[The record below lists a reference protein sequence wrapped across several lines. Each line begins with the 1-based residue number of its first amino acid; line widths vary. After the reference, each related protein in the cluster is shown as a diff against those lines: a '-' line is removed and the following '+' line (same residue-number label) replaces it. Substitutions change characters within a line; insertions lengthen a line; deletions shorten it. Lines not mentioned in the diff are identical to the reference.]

1 MTETAREL
9 GVNINTLHTW
19 ITKYHRPKMASQPR
33 KNDEH
38 VYDEVK
44 RLRKELKKLKEEHAI
59 LKRRQP
65 YLQEK
70 VSEIPVRQGQPEAFQ
85 HYCHVSGYVCID
97 HGLYD
102 WGYRPESNR
111 SQEDRALK
119 AGIRII
125 HEKHRQRYGE
135 RRIKDDLADH
145 GKNVSCQRI
154 SRLMKEEGI
163 ACKTKRKFK
172 ATTDSSHN
180 KPVAENLL
188 NRNFKREQPNEAYVG
203 DITYIRTREGWLYL
217 SVFIDLHSRAVVGW
231 SMRDRMTASL
241 VTDSLMMAMWKRRP
255 VEGLL
260 VHSDRGSQYVSE
272 SYQKLL
278 KDNGFI
284 CSMSRKGN
292 CWDNAVAE
300 SFFHTLKVE
309 LVHHEDFQTRAF
321 RQELS
326 DKSFQT
332 RDEAKQA
339 IFEYIE
345 VYYNCQRKHSGNGYL
360 APFKYEQELAKAA

>member
-1 MTETAREL
+1 M
-9 GVNINTLHTW
+9 
-19 ITKYHRPKMASQPR
+19 S
-33 KNDEH
+33 
-38 VYDEVK
+38 
-44 RLRKELKKLKEEHAI
+44 
-59 LKRRQP
+59 
-65 YLQEK
+65 
-70 VSEIPVRQGQPEAFQ
+70 VSTTGF
-85 HYCHVSGYVCID
+85 
-97 HGLYD
+97 YD
-102 WGYRPESNR
+102 WCSRPESNR

-119 AGIRII
+119 ADIRVI

-135 RRIKDDLADH
+135 RRIKDDLADQ
-145 GKNVSCQRI
+145 GKNVSRQRI

-163 ACKTKRKFK
+163 VCKTKRKFK

-255 VEGLL
+255 AEGLL

-300 SFFHTLKVE
+300 SFFHTLKAE
-309 LVHHEDFQTRAF
+309 LVHHED
-321 RQELS
+321 
-326 DKSFQT
+326 FQT

-345 VYYNCQRKHSGNGYL
+345 VYYNRQRKHSGNGYM